1 MSDISQTSTMPT
13 NSHKKP
19 KLFEGGIAADQRGQ
33 VSFVNGFGFE
43 DVVRFYMV
51 ENSAEEPIRA
61 FHGHMKEAKYV
72 FVPSGSALVAAVKL
86 DDAKTPSTL
95 EIPERFVLSAKK
107 PSVLF
112 IPGGYANGFRA
123 LEANTR
129 VIFFATASVEESKA
143 DDYRFP
149 HDYWGSDVW
158 STEGL

>member
-1 MSDISQTSTMPT
+1 MSDISRTSTMPT
-13 NSHKKP
+13 NSHDKP
-19 KLFEGGIAADQRGQ
+19 VVIEGGLAVDARGQ
-33 VSFVNGFGFE
+33 VSFVNDFRFK

-51 ENSAEEPIRA
+51 ENSPEQPVRA

-86 DDAKTPSTL
+86 DDSKTPSKGA
-95 EIPERFVLSAKK
+95 IPERFVLSAKK
-107 PSVLF
+107 PAVLY

-129 VIFFATASVEESKA
+129 AIFFATASVEESKA

-158 STEGL
+158 NVEGL

>member
-1 MSDISQTSTMPT
+1 MTKDSY
-13 NSHKKP
+13 KKP
-19 KLFEGGIAADQRGQ
+19 VLIEGGIAVDARGQ

-51 ENSAEEPIRA
+51 ENSAEEPVRA

-86 DDAKTPSTL
+86 SDPEMPSTR
-95 EIPERFVLSAKK
+95 EIPERFILSAQK
-107 PSVLF
+107 PSVLR

-123 LEANTR
+123 LEPNTK
-129 VIFFATASVEESKA
+129 VIFFATASVEDSKA

-149 HDYWGSDVW
+149 HDYWGADVW
-158 STEGL
+158 DIDTL

>member
-1 MSDISQTSTMPT
+1 MSGISRISTMTT
-13 NSHKKP
+13 NYHKKP

-51 ENSAEEPIRA
+51 ENSAKEPIRA

-72 FVPSGSALVAAVKL
+72 FVPSGSALVAAVRL
-86 DDAKTPSTL
+86 DDSKTPSKSA
-95 EIPERFVLSAKK
+95 IPERFVLSAKK
-107 PSVLF
+107 PSILY

-129 VIFFATASVEESKA
+129 VIFFSTDSAEESKA

-149 HDYWGSDVW
+149 HDYWGADVW
-158 STEGL
+158 DPAL

>member
-1 MSDISQTSTMPT
+1 MAT
-13 NSHKKP
+13 NSSNKP
-19 KLFEGGIAADQRGQ
+19 IVLEGGIAVDARGQ
-33 VSFVNGFGFE
+33 VSFVNGFGFK

-51 ENSAEEPIRA
+51 ENTAEEPIRA

-86 DDAKTPSTL
+86 DDQKTPNAL
-95 EIPERFVLSAKK
+95 EIPERFVLSANK
-107 PSVLF
+107 PSVLY

-129 VIFFATASVEESKA
+129 VIFFATASVQESKA

-149 HDYWGSDVW
+149 HDYWGNDVW
-158 STEGL
+158 NVEGL

>member
-1 MSDISQTSTMPT
+1 MPT

-95 EIPERFVLSAKK
+95 EIPQRFVLSAKK
-107 PSVLF
+107 PSVLY

-123 LEANTR
+123 LEPNTK

-149 HDYWGSDVW
+149 HDYWGDDVW
-158 STEGL
+158 DVDTL

>member
-1 MSDISQTSTMPT
+1 MPT
-13 NSHKKP
+13 NSYKEP
-19 KLFEGGIAADQRGQ
+19 TLIEGGIAVDARGQ
-33 VSFVNGFGFE
+33 VSFVNGFGFK

-51 ENSAEEPIRA
+51 ENSAEEPVRA

-86 DDAKTPSTL
+86 DDAKTPSTH
-95 EIPERFVLSAKK
+95 EIPQRFVLSAKK
-107 PSVLF
+107 PSVLY

-123 LEANTR
+123 MEANTR

-149 HDYWGSDVW
+149 HDYWGADVW
-158 STEGL
+158 DVKGL